1 MVDNNTKSPPS
12 LPPINSKVGNTASG
26 NDAAASEVT
35 PTNKTNDKNKKNKIE
50 QSIKKFAYSK
60 KDIAALDHNATEFI
74 DIKEWSKLGITIDRE
89 RIRVEQSSVN
99 ELEAR
104 AKSLFNDN
112 NDNGNKAHELQEE
125 ANKTRKSFTE
135 RLSKYN
141 KAVHV
146 IQMAKLAKDYYS
158 LDCKVP
164 DYKTA
169 GIWRDI
175 LHAAQAIAPDYNI
188 KPKPKL
194 STKSSTATSSTAKTV
209 STNPTRCTV
218 DLTDDN
224 GVSDTTA
231 AITNSSKPIM
241 VKVPGGGEKEL
252 DSVLD
257 KPKLHKCGE
266 ASESKKRK
274 GSHMG
279 KVIKDSNQGDS
290 SNKRP
295 NNGCTKREY
304 EKLLDEP
311 YGPRTNSKGDVCKGK
326 DRRDHYIKWNAELMA
341 MVCGVCNGREVSKVN
356 MVQHIIGTTHLK
368 NKAKEDKKKAN
379 RERLIPQLHAIL
391 MP

>member
-1 MVDNNTKSPPS
+1 MVDNNTTKSLPSPS

-26 NDAAASEVT
+26 NDEAASKVT
-35 PTNKTNDKNKKNKIE
+35 PTNKTNDKKVKKT

-60 KDIAALDHNATEFI
+60 KEIADLNPDATEFV

-125 ANKTRKSFTE
+125 ANKIRKSFTE

-146 IQMAKLAKDYYS
+146 IQMAKMAKDYYS

-194 STKSSTATSSTAKTV
+194 STKSSTATSSTTKTV

-224 GVSDTTA
+224 GASDTTA
-231 AITNSSKPIM
+231 AITKSSKPIM

-252 DSVLD
+252 DSILD
-257 KPKLHKCGE
+257 KPKLGYF
-266 ASESKKRK
+266 
-274 GSHMG
+274 HMQNSALNPD
-279 KVIKDSNQGDS
+279 ILSIRSSLSNQVVVVQCFV
-290 SNKRP
+290 R
-295 NNGCTKREY
+295 
-304 EKLLDEP
+304 
-311 YGPRTNSKGDVCKGK
+311 
-326 DRRDHYIKWNAELMA
+326 ELML
-341 MVCGVCNGREVSKVN
+341 VRSS
-356 MVQHIIGTTHLK
+356 
-368 NKAKEDKKKAN
+368 
-379 RERLIPQLHAIL
+379 IL
-391 MP
+391 LC